1 MKNSLSVSR
10 QQERQITVYSY
21 QDTLLVGENDC
32 ATEEGMHANK
42 PQKQKMM
49 NKEMKVT
56 GNNMV

>member
-32 ATEEGMHANK
+32 STEEGMHANK
-42 PQKQKMM
+42 SQKQKMM
-49 NKEMKVT
+49 NKEMQVT